1 MKSHIIFTNSLALQI
16 YSKDSK
22 INCMIKVIPE
32 ILTVSTDASHT
43 QMAMQ
48 SDAGYVARRTV
59 SKDYTTLYDFILIN
73 IMINM
78 L

>member
-32 ILTVSTDASHT
+32 ILTLSNDAFPT
-43 QMAMQ
+43 QMPMQ
-48 SDAGYVARRTV
+48 SDVGYVARGTV
-59 SKDYTTLYDFILIN
+59 SKG
-73 IMINM
+73 
-78 L
+78 